1 MNRCCFKC
9 GKMNQ
14 GNVNYCTGC
23 GAPLM
28 QQNVY
33 YSNYQNKKKK
43 LPTWAIVLICIFG
56 FLFLASFFGDNGTE
70 KKVNTEVNV
79 SNQNE
84 DNNKKEE
91 NSEKLKESEKKTI
104 KLGSK
109 EYVNYIKDILLQ
121 VQNNSNNLRLNG
133 YRTRGVAYLV
143 ATFYTNKYL
152 DDKTMDN
159 EIKNAMKIFYDNFSI
174 NKYKSGGFFSIDYNY
189 LNISFYNY
197 ESAYSKTYDEYEFI
211 QLDFTNITD
220 YSSFEEFY
228 KKETECISGC

>member
-1 MNRCCFKC
+1 MNRYCSKC
-9 GKMNQ
+9 GKMIQEN
-14 GNVNYCTGC
+14 GIYCSRC

-33 YSNYQNKKKK
+33 YSKYKNKK
-43 LPTWAIVLICIFG
+43 LPTWTIVLICIFG
-56 FLFLASFFGDNGTE
+56 FFCLAALFGDSDTE
-70 KKVNTEVNV
+70 KKANTDVNI

-84 DNNKKEE
+84 DNNKKEANIKETKE
-91 NSEKLKESEKKTI
+91 NDKKII

-109 EYVNYIKDILLQ
+109 EYVNHIKETLLQ
-121 VQNNSNNLRLNG
+121 VQDSSNNLKLNE

-152 DDKTMDN
+152 DDKTMNN

-174 NKYKSGGFFSIDYNY
+174 NEYKSGGFLSSDYEY

-197 ESAYSKTYDEYEFI
+197 KSANSKVYDEYKFI